1 MRLNNFLPLVLYPIF
16 ITAKRCIM
24 PKNSTLNGDDT
35 PAILS
40 ASSSCLTNSTIVFSA
55 GQTYNLLTPLSFTN
69 LNNVDLLFEGNVS
82 LPSDVSV
89 VEAVVGNP
97 KIYSGRWITVKGKD
111 VRFAG
116 SGKEDGGWFE
126 GHGEQWWS
134 MAGNDNNTYRPHFFS
149 FSVTNLKIE
158 NIKVLK
164 PVAWVFSIGGSNVE
178 MRNTFIDARSS
189 DGFPF
194 NTDGIDLSASNVLID
209 TFEIHNGD
217 DMINVSPSASNVT
230 VRNIIAS
237 GTHGVSASCSSGSGG
252 NYLFENALIYDS
264 LMGAR
269 FKGVLGTTCN
279 MTNVTWRNFEMRNVS
294 YPIHFT
300 ETYQDQEK
308 PVTGAATRI
317 AAFTKGFTWENI
329 TGTTADVIG
338 DGSCV
343 TDPCWYASLDQ
354 NPDKGLYLLCQDH
367 AHCQDFHFSGI
378 DLRTSSGKPASE
390 ECTGL
395 NGITGMG
402 ITCTNSTIT
411 RD

>member
-1 MRLNNFLPLVLYPIF
+1 G
-16 ITAKRCIM
+16 
-24 PKNSTLNGDDT
+24 GDDT
-35 PAILS
+35 PSILS
-40 ASSSCLTNSTIVFSA
+40 ASASCLANSTLLFSS
-55 GQTYNLLTPLSFTN
+55 GLTYSLLTPLSLTN
-69 LNNVDLLFEGNVS
+69 LNNVTLSFEGNIS
-82 LPSDVSV
+82 LPSNVSQ
-89 VEAVVGNP
+89 VEAVVKNT
-97 KIYSGRWITVKGKD
+97 KIYPGHWITIKGKD
-111 VRFAG
+111 VTFSG
-116 SGKEDGGWFE
+116 STCGGGGWFE
-126 GHGEQWWS
+126 GHGEKWWP
-134 MAGNDNNTYRPHFFS
+134 MVNNDNNTYRPHFFS
-149 FSVTNLKIE
+149 FSVTNLKLE

-178 MRNTFIDARSS
+178 MRHTLIDAKSS

-194 NTDGIDLSASNVLID
+194 NTDGVDLSASNVLID
-209 TFEIHNGD
+209 DFEIHNGD
-217 DMINVSPSASNVT
+217 DMINVAPSASNVT

-252 NYLFENALIYDS
+252 NYLFENALIFDS

-279 MTNVTWRNFEMRNVS
+279 ITNVTWRNFEMRNVS

-308 PVTGAATRI
+308 PITGAAAGV
-317 AAFTKGFTWENI
+317 AAYAKNFSWENI
-329 TGTTADVIG
+329 RGTTANVIG

-343 TDPCWYASLDQ
+343 SDPCWYASLDQ

-378 DLRTSSGKPASE
+378 DLRTSKGRPASE

-395 NGITGMG
+395 NGVAGMG
-402 ITCTNSTIT
+402 VTCTNGTIT
-411 RD
+411 KG